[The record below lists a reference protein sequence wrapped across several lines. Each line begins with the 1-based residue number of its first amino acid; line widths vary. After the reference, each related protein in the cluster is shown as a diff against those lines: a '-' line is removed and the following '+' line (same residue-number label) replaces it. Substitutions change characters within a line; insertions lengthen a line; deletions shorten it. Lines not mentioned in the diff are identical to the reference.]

1 MAKVSESNVQVV
13 EMANEVDQKG
23 VNGRDPNEGKKRN
36 KQYKYDGSAILNSI
50 EKIGESF
57 TGARRYVR
65 TYSVMAKRTEEYK
78 DIVFTG
84 MIARVDLVDELVC
97 FVHERFGRSS
107 KRLIIM
113 MMKNLIEDLNNY
125 DIEVY
130 KPKDAE

>member
-1 MAKVSESNVQVV
+1 MATVSESNVQVV
-13 EMANEVDQKG
+13 EMVNEVDQKG
-23 VNGRDPNEGKKRN
+23 VNERNPNEGKKRD
-36 KQYKYDGSAILNSI
+36 KQYKYDGSEILKSI
-50 EKIGESF
+50 ERIGESF

-84 MIARVDLVDELVC
+84 RLARVDLVEELVC
-97 FVHERFGRSS
+97 FVHERFGRST
-107 KRLIIM
+107 KRLMIM
-113 MMKNLIEDLNNY
+113 MMKNLIEDLNDY